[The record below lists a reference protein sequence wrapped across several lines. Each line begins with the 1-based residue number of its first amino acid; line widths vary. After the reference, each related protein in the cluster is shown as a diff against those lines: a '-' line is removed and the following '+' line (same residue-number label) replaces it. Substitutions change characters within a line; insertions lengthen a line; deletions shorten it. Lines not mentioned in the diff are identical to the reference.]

1 MRSTVLG
8 AIGLTVVAVVV
19 AASRRAGAAV
29 KARPRS
35 PKATAAMHAKAR
47 EDATDGFRAVL
58 KTEPTENE
66 LRMLMAVSLH
76 ETTFGAGWRGPGE
89 GSFNM
94 GAMHATK
101 GWTGLTFQ
109 GTDTA
114 PTSTGGAVAYEQ
126 AFRAYPN
133 AVDGWADL
141 AATLMLKPKVR
152 AAADSGDPMRMAQ
165 AMYDAKYYQ
174 GAGATPAERVRG
186 YAQALADSLL
196 EIDKFR
202 AS

>member
-8 AIGLTVVAVVV
+8 AIGT
-19 AASRRAGAAV
+19 AAIVLVLAIRKRSGITGRS
-29 KARPRS
+29 RS
-35 PKATAAMHAKAR
+35 PRASAAMHLKAR
-47 EDATDGFRAVL
+47 EDALDGFRAAM
-58 KTEPTENE
+58 KTEPTKNE

-94 GAMHATK
+94 GAMHATPS
-101 GWTGLTFQ
+101 WTGLTFQ
-109 GTDTA
+109 ASDTS

-126 AFRAYPN
+126 AFRAYAS

-141 AATLMLKPKVR
+141 AATLMSKPQVR

-165 AMYDAKYYQ
+165 AMYDAKYYE

-196 EIDKFR
+196 EIDMFR
-202 AS
+202 A